1 MPNVKPGFD
10 HDLVEVPQ
18 YANVYV
24 EQVIGEY
31 EFLPSATR
39 ASCDQRASQ
48 IIDKYRSERKTTWG
62 ELYGLERL
70 LVQLE
75 TTDALHARI
84 ISLRARHAA
93 LVGSAGSPLP
103 AFDTAKFGA
112 NAALVRAYVESALR
126 EVNRLLAVTACRERL
141 RKRRLRAVAIIG
153 LIVLGAL
160 ICLTAVLRHLNLRE
174 WIWLVLVPLV
184 GALGGLI
191 SSQRR
196 VQSIPSVGESMTDM
210 TNLHFFGRSLTASAM
225 SGAIFA
231 AILCMLFASG
241 LLKGGLFPTVD
252 LNVRLPLDPNV
263 HMPSGNLA
271 RLLIWC
277 FIAGFAEQFVPDTLD
292 RLVSRSAKEP

>member
-1 MPNVKPGFD
+1 
-10 HDLVEVPQ
+10 L

-31 EFLPSATR
+31 ESLRSATP
-39 ASCDQRASQ
+39 ASPAAPDPRPGA
-48 IIDKYRSERKTTWG
+48 IIKDYRDFKKTTWG
-62 ELYGLERL
+62 ELYRLERL

-75 TTDALHARI
+75 TPEALRARI
-84 ISLRARHAA
+84 VPLRARHAA
-93 LVGSAGSPLP
+93 LIGIAGPPLP
-103 AFDTAKFGA
+103 AFDTAKPDKD
-112 NAALVRAYVESALR
+112 LVAYVESALR

-141 RKRRLRAVAIIG
+141 RKRRLAYLATAG
-153 LIVLGAL
+153 LIGLGAL
-160 ICLTAVLRHLNLRE
+160 IFLGAFLHHLHLQE

-196 VQSIPSVGESMTDM
+196 VQSIPSVGESLTDM
-210 TNLHFFGRSLTASAM
+210 TNLHFFGRSLAASAM

-231 AILCMLFASG
+231 AILCLLFASG

-252 LNVRLPLDPNV
+252 LNVRLPMDPNV

-292 RLVSRSAKEP
+292 RLVSKSAKEP

>member
-1 MPNVKPGFD
+1 
-10 HDLVEVPQ
+10 VPL

-31 EFLPSATR
+31 ESLRSATP
-39 ASCDQRASQ
+39 ASPDQRASQ
-48 IIDKYRSERKTTWG
+48 IIAKYRSDGKTTWG
-62 ELYGLERL
+62 QLYSLERL

-75 TTDALHARI
+75 TTEALRARI
-84 ISLRARHAA
+84 IHLRARHAA
-93 LVGSAGSPLP
+93 LTGTAGPPLP
-103 AFDTAKFGA
+103 AFDTAKADPNGD
-112 NAALVRAYVESALR
+112 LVRAYVESALR

-141 RKRRLRAVAIIG
+141 RKRRLAYLATAG
-153 LIVLGAL
+153 LIALGAL
-160 ICLTAVLRHLNLRE
+160 IFLGAFLRHLNLRE
-174 WIWLVLVPLV
+174 WIWLALVPLV

-196 VQSIPSVGESMTDM
+196 VQSIPSVGESLTDL

-252 LNVRLPLDPNV
+252 LNVRLPMDPNV
-263 HMPSGNLA
+263 HMPSESLA

-277 FIAGFAEQFVPDTLD
+277 FIAGFAEQFVPDALD
-292 RLVSRSAKEP
+292 RLVSKSAKEP